1 MSQEYPAPETP
12 VDSISS
18 EELRRRLDSE
28 PVSLLDVRNRDAIEA
43 WEIES
48 THRTDVPYMK
58 FLAAEATDSVG
69 DLVGGID
76 EPVVVVCARGEASAY
91 VASLLLEA
99 GIEATNLA
107 GGMDGWARLYES
119 HIVNEDP
126 LVLQY
131 DRPSS
136 GCLAYL
142 VVSDGEAAVVDPLR
156 AFVDR
161 YRADAAEHDADLVYA
176 VDTHLHADHVS
187 GLEQLAEQGVE
198 PVTSVKTAARGI
210 ELDVLTVDDGESL
223 TVGTTT
229 LEAIATPG
237 HTSGMTSFRVDDLLF
252 TGDGLFIES
261 VPRPDL
267 EAGADGAPDAARTL
281 YWTLTERFTRFDD
294 ETRIAPGH
302 YDPSRDGTGPHI
314 ARLGYLRT
322 HMAVFDTS
330 EDEFVAWVLDDMPPR
345 PNNAERIVAINSGDE
360 TPSDDDAFEL
370 ELGPNNCAAN

>member
-1 MSQEYPAPETP
+1 MGQDYPTPETP
-12 VDSISS
+12 VDSISPD
-18 EELRRRLDSE
+18 ELRRQLDSE
-28 PVSLLDVRNRDAIEA
+28 SVSLLDVRNRDEREA
-43 WEIES
+43 WRIEN
-48 THRTDVPYMK
+48 THRTEVPYMK

-69 DLVGGID
+69 DLVGNLD

-99 GIEATNLA
+99 GIEATNLT
-107 GGMDGWARLYES
+107 GGMYGWARLYDS
-119 HIVNEDP
+119 FVINQDP

-142 VVSDGEAAVVDPLR
+142 VVSDGEAAVIDPLR

-161 YRADAAEHDADLVYA
+161 YLTDATEYDADLVYA
-176 VDTHLHADHVS
+176 IDTHLHADHVS
-187 GLEQLAEQGVE
+187 GLCRLAEQGIE
-198 PVTSVKTAARGI
+198 PVTSAQTAARGI
-210 ELDVLTVDDGESL
+210 NLDVLTVNDDESL

-237 HTSGMTSFRVDDLLF
+237 HTSGMTSFRVDELLF

-261 VPRPDL
+261 IPRPDL
-267 EAGADGAPDAARTL
+267 EAGADGAQAAARTL
-281 YWTLTERFTRFDD
+281 YRTLTERFARFDD
-294 ETRIAPGH
+294 TIRIAPGH
-302 YDPSRDGTGPHI
+302 YDPSNDRAGPHT
-314 ARLGYLRT
+314 ARLDDLRT
-322 HMAVFDTS
+322 HPVFDMS

-345 PNNAERIVAINSGDE
+345 PNNAEQIVAINSGNE
-360 TPSDDDAFEL
+360 TTTEDDAFEL